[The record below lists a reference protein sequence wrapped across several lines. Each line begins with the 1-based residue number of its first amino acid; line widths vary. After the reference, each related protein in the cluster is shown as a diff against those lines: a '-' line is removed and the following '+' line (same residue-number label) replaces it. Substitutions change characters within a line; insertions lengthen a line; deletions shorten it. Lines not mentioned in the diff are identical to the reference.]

1 MIQLIR
7 LIVQI
12 VLWASRASKKQGIA
26 GTKRK
31 TAKLIEKI
39 NNNEVDLN
47 AFKADYILR
56 TGMETLPPDQLLMED
71 SELEKAFLQLKNTE
85 KFKIRM
91 CKKITRGEYLFIVDS
106 YVHDLEVLGISGQ
119 TKEIIVENTYIF
131 IFKKNSKTNSYEVYS
146 DLHDT
151 AQDKTLRVNFSKL
164 LFDLIA
170 KNKAETALPA

>member
-7 LIVQI
+7 LIVAL
-12 VLWASRASKKQGIA
+12 VLWISRASKKQGIS

-31 TAKLIEKI
+31 TTKLIEKI

-56 TGMETLPPDQLLMED
+56 TGMETLPADQLLMED
-71 SELEKAFLQLKNTE
+71 NELEKAFLQLKSTE

-106 YVHDLEVLGISGQ
+106 YIHDIEVTGISGN
-119 TKEIIVENTYIF
+119 TKETIVENTYIF

-146 DLHDT
+146 DLHDA

-164 LFDLIA
+164 LFDLIN
-170 KNKAETALPA
+170 KNKVEAALPA

>member
-7 LIVQI
+7 IIIKI
-12 VLWASRASKKQGIA
+12 VLMISRARKKQGIE

-31 TAKLIEKI
+31 TTKLIEKI

-47 AFKADYILR
+47 TFKADYILR
-56 TGMETLPPDQLLMED
+56 TGMLTLPADQLLMED
-71 SELEKAFLQLKNTE
+71 NELEKAFMQLKNTE

-91 CKKITRGEYLFIVDS
+91 CKKITRGEYLFIIDS
-106 YVHDLEVLGISGQ
+106 FVHDIEVTGLGGN
-119 TKEIIVENTYIF
+119 TKETIVENTYIF

-151 AQDKTLRVNFSKL
+151 AQDKTLRVNFSSL
-164 LFDLIA
+164 LFDQI
-170 KNKAETALPA
+170 NKKVETALPA